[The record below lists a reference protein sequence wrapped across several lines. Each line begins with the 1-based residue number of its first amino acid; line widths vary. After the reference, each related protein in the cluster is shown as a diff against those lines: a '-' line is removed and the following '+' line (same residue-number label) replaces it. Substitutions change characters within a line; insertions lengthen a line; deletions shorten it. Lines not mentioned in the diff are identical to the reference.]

1 MGETTARG
9 TGPDKDRDKAVVE
22 MTTIKATCPGCGE
35 VGLMPGEIELRVD
48 RSGGGAS
55 FYAFTC
61 PSCLDVIRKPADDR
75 AIRLLISG
83 GVHILSLEA
92 TPAPDATPEATP
104 APAERFDRPPVT
116 HDDLLDFH
124 GLLERD
130 DWFDDLV
137 ALTGTCS

>member
-1 MGETTARG
+1 
-9 TGPDKDRDKAVVE
+9 
-22 MTTIKATCPGCGE
+22 
-35 VGLMPGEIELRVD
+35 MPGEIELRVD
-48 RSGGGAS
+48 RSGRGAS
-55 FYAFTC
+55 YYAFTC

-83 GVHILSLEA
+83 GVHVLSLA
-92 TPAPDATPEATP
+92 AAPRPKP
-104 APAERFDRPPVT
+104 RSLAERFDWPRIT

-130 DWFDDLV
+130 DWFDDLL

>member
-1 MGETTARG
+1 
-9 TGPDKDRDKAVVE
+9 

-48 RSGGGAS
+48 RSGRGAS

-61 PSCLDVIRKPADDR
+61 PSCLQVVRKPADDR
-75 AIRLLISG
+75 AVRLLITG
-83 GVHILSLEA
+83 GVHVLSLKA
-92 TPAPDATPEATP
+92 TPLEAAPRPKP
-104 APAERFDRPPVT
+104 RSLAERFDRPPIT

>member
-1 MGETTARG
+1 
-9 TGPDKDRDKAVVE
+9 
-22 MTTIKATCPGCGE
+22 MTTIKATCPRCGE

-48 RSGGGAS
+48 RSGSGAS

-61 PSCLDVIRKPADDR
+61 PSCLDVVRKPADDR
-75 AIRLLISG
+75 VIRLLISG
-83 GVHILSLEA
+83 GVRILSLEA
-92 TPAPDATPEATP
+92 TPRPKPRAL
-104 APAERFDRPPVT
+104 AERFDGPPIT